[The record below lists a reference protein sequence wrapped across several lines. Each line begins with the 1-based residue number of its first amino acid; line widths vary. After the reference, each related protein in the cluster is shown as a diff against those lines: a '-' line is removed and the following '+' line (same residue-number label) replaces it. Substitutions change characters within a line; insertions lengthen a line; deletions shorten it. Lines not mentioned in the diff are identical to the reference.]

1 MTKRATLGPY
11 QLGPQVG
18 AGGMAEVYVARDPR
32 VTAPEPIV
40 ALKVIKRD
48 LIEKDSYFADLFFD
62 EARIL
67 SRLSH
72 PNLIRVLDAT
82 TTEGDYYIAM
92 ELLLGRT
99 LADVFDV
106 LAERGERIPV
116 TAAAAV
122 CLRVAD
128 GLHYAHEL
136 TDEHNASFEL
146 VHRDVNP
153 SNIYVTTDGQVKVID
168 FGLARTRGARAK
180 SLTGVAKGKVTYL
193 APEQLTPRSADR
205 RIDIY
210 QLGITFW
217 ELLTGRRLFVRDT
230 PVETLR
236 AIQNNEVPQPD
247 EVFPDVD
254 PEFAAIAMRA
264 LEPDPDRRFTT
275 MAAFSRALTKVL
287 EKRKRPTP
295 ITDILDAAFPGERSK
310 TEKWY
315 EENLERAMSMPPPS
329 VPSVVQNDSERKI
342 LPRES
347 APQERVLRR
356 TPPPPPMPSLAPPA
370 DGGRAARGANHA
382 EVSIATTETDKA
394 LISPV
399 FPKPARVPDDVR
411 SSVASADHSSGLSM
425 GPGGLKNTPK
435 WIYVAGAVVA
445 LAVLWM
451 LAR

>member
-18 AGGMAEVYVARDPR
+18 SGGMAEVFVARDPR
-32 VTAPEPIV
+32 ADAKEPIV
-40 ALKVIKRD
+40 AVKVIKRE

-62 EARIL
+62 EAHIL

-82 TTEGDYYIAM
+82 VAEGEYYIAM

-99 LADVFDV
+99 LADSFDV
-106 LAERGERIPV
+106 LAEKGERIPD
-116 TAAAAV
+116 TAAAEV
-122 CLRVAD
+122 CRRVAE

-136 TDEHNASFEL
+136 TDEEGASYEL

-153 SNIYVTTDGQVKVID
+153 SNIYVTTDGTVKVID

-217 ELLTGRRLFVRDT
+217 ELLTGKRLFVRET

-236 AIQNNEVPQPD
+236 AIQNNEVPRP
-247 EVFPDVD
+247 EEIVPDVD
-254 PEFAAIAMRA
+254 RAFAAIAMRA

-275 MAAFSRALTKVL
+275 MAAFARALSKEL
-287 EKRKRPTP
+287 ERRSSRRPV
-295 ITDILDAAFPGERSK
+295 TDILDSAFPGERAK
-310 TEKWY
+310 TDQWY
-315 EENLERAMSMPPPS
+315 EENLERAMSLPPPS
-329 VPSVVQNDSERKI
+329 TRSISDAIAGARAERNDASGPPEPKVRI
-342 LPRES
+342 IR
-347 APQERVLRR
+347 A
-356 TPPPPPMPSLAPPA
+356 TPPPPPMPSYMPSAPSPKSPVEGA
-370 DGGRAARGANHA
+370 DKSLTA
-382 EVSIATTETDKA
+382 
-394 LISPV
+394 PV
-399 FPKPARVPDDVR
+399 FPKPGKIPEDVR
-411 SSVASADHSSGLSM
+411 SSVAKSDKKSGL
-425 GPGGLKNTPK
+425 GHPRGLAALPVPP
-435 WIYVAGAVVA
+435 WAIAIGAVAFA
-445 LAVLWM
+445 LVIWM